1 MFLAL
6 VKRIT
11 DSDKEEAPSTASGPL
26 TISRAASKVDV
37 SATSLLLRGAFDVM
51 FRQVDNFLYA
61 SHALT
66 NDKTLCAEGTDQE
79 IFYLSSQAD
88 QMRPSEGP
96 RKKKGESNSPA
107 EIRKSEMIGE
117 RSSQNKQFPDQD
129 FLESKPFCDLP
140 SLAKIEYDVGSHI
153 RCLKFHWSDDTS
165 SDKYGGF
172 TLV

>member
-66 NDKTLCAEGTDQE
+66 NDKTLCAEGTD
-79 IFYLSSQAD
+79 
-88 QMRPSEGP
+88 
-96 RKKKGESNSPA
+96 
-107 EIRKSEMIGE
+107 
-117 RSSQNKQFPDQD
+117 
-129 FLESKPFCDLP
+129 
-140 SLAKIEYDVGSHI
+140 
-153 RCLKFHWSDDTS
+153 
-165 SDKYGGF
+165 
-172 TLV
+172 